1 MLITNLIDIL
11 LSMVVLIIYL
21 FILKNPNRLLYKY
34 RLILFFEALICI
46 FIQFKRYNSGD
57 LYYYSTSFNF
67 ALQNIYYYT
76 THLVSGGYL
85 LGVLILT
92 LTLIELRLKM
102 LNYFIILDSKINKN
116 KTLIKKFSYRLY
128 IYLFILSPSFNIF
141 LFFQGKDIIAAIL
154 ITLISISSL
163 ENLINIRIDKRLFK
177 KYTKFFT
184 IIFTSSLFT
193 MRIYYLAVYLFGLIS
208 SLIYKLIIDLKLNYA
223 KITYKGL
230 FNGFLGLLIISL
242 LFFLLNGISR
252 VDFFLDYLV
261 GGAELQQRFSEFEKA
276 SIQLEP
282 WNWPWKI
289 FNILRPLPWNLD
301 KFSGFQKIFIIDHY
315 FAISVSLYLLSRLI
329 KRNKLFIIILSFLL
343 ITFCTI
349 FTSNIND
356 MYRRIPVYLMLPI
369 PIVLNF
375 KEKELS
381 DNNQMSKT

>member
-11 LSMVVLIIYL
+11 LSLVVLIIYL

-67 ALQNIYYYT
+67 ALQHIYYYT

-85 LGVLILT
+85 LGVVILT
-92 LTLIELRLKM
+92 LILIELRLKM
-102 LNYFIILDSKINKN
+102 LNYFIILNSNINKE
-116 KTLIKKFSYRLY
+116 KILIKKFSYRLY
-128 IYLFILSPSFNIF
+128 IYLFILSPSFNVF
-141 LFFQGKDIIAAIL
+141 LFFQGKDIMAAIL
-154 ITLISISSL
+154 LTLITISSL

-177 KYTKFFT
+177 KNTKFFT

-193 MRIYYLAVYLFGLIS
+193 IRIYYLGVYLFGLIS
-208 SLIYKLIIDLKLNYA
+208 SFIYKLIIDLKINYA

-242 LFFLLNGISR
+242 LFFLLSGISR
-252 VDFFLDYLV
+252 IDFFLDYL
-261 GGAELQQRFSEFEKA
+261 GGGTELQQRFSGFEKA

-329 KRNKLFIIILSFLL
+329 KTNKLFIIILSFLL

-349 FTSNIND
+349 FTTNIND
-356 MYRRIPVYLMLPI
+356 MYRRLPVYLMLPI
-369 PIVLNF
+369 PIILNL
-375 KEKELS
+375 KEKKLS
-381 DNNQMSKT
+381 DNNQMSKP